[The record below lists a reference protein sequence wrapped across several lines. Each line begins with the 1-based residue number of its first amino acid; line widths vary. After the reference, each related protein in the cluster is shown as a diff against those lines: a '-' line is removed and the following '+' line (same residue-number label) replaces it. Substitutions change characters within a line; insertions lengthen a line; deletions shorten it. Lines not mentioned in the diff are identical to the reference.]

1 MEGIFIPI
9 SMFAGLT
16 VIISLF
22 YWFRFRNRSEMQ
34 QTIRTAIDK
43 GQELTPELIE
53 SLGSPQRPSKDR
65 DLRHALIWL
74 AIALGIALFGFAMG
88 SIEEDVLHIML
99 GISAFPVCIG
109 VAYLIIWR
117 FTEREQ

>member
-1 MEGIFIPI
+1 
-9 SMFAGLT
+9 
-16 VIISLF
+16 
-22 YWFRFRNRSEMQ
+22 MQ

-99 GISAFPVCIG
+99 RLPRISACCRDGPCS
-109 VAYLIIWR
+109 
-117 FTEREQ
+117 